1 MRYGGLKVIGEQIFF
16 DNIAVADI
24 REDVLEGHKQDFIKK
39 ILKTDK
45 RVEAET
51 EYHHGYE
58 KGYKMGKMD
67 GYVDRVQSNIEG
79 E

>member
-1 MRYGGLKVIGEQIFF
+1 MRYGEIKVIGEQIFF
-16 DNIAVADI
+16 DNAAIADI

-39 ILKTDK
+39 ILKADK
-45 RVEAET
+45 RIEEDT
-51 EYHHGYE
+51 EFHNGYE